1 MKNRRIGY
9 FLCAT
14 ITLVF
19 AFGCQTPPAKDANT
33 DVLYQYS
40 TIGSLLEGVFDGEIT
55 FGELKNHGDFGLGT
69 FNALDG
75 EMIELDHHFYQIH
88 SDGAVVE
95 VDDAMKTPFA
105 VVTFFEP
112 DHTVVLD
119 DEMDCGNLEKYLDS
133 ILPTEN
139 IPYAIKITGVFS
151 YIKARS
157 VPRQEKP
164 YPLLEDVIKEQS
176 IFEFHDAEGAMVGF
190 RLPGYIGG
198 MNAAGYH
205 FHFLNKDRDAG
216 GHVLECLTHD
226 ITLEIDDTNE
236 WYVVLPGDREFYDV
250 EIKG

>member
-1 MKNRRIGY
+1 MKSRRIGY
-9 FLCAT
+9 FFITT
-14 ITLVF
+14 ITIVF
-19 AFGCQTPPAKDANT
+19 AFGCQTPPATGLNT
-33 DVLYQYS
+33 EVLYQYS
-40 TIGSLLEGVFDGEIT
+40 TIGSLLEGVYDGEIT
-55 FGELKNHGDFGLGT
+55 FGEVKSHGDIGLGT

-75 EMIELDHHFYQIH
+75 EMIELDHRFYQIQ
-88 SDGAVVE
+88 SDGAVYE
-95 VDDAMKTPFA
+95 VDDEMKTPFA
-105 VVTFFEP
+105 VVTYFEP

-119 DEMDCGNLEKYLDS
+119 DAMDCENLEKYLDG

-139 IPYAIKITGVFS
+139 IPYAIKITGVFA

-164 YPLLEDVIKEQS
+164 YPILEDVIKQQV
-176 IFEFHDAEGAMVGF
+176 IFEFHDAEGVMVGF

-205 FHFLNKDRDAG
+205 FHFLNRDKDAG

-226 ITLEIDDTNE
+226 IALEIDDTNE
-236 WYVVLPGDREFYDV
+236 WYLVLPRDREFYDV